1 MDPVSAGASVVTF
14 LTLAYSVSKTVRDLL
29 SAISDGPQ
37 ILGRLIHEIAQLES
51 ILQRLQQVSFGSAS
65 PADTAEL
72 ARLAQKCAD
81 DLTGFNSK
89 LQRLN
94 VSAADSRGGRLWRRL
109 KSCFTEKDLEQMR
122 ELIQTHVLM
131 LTVRLNLLQTEQLSF
146 SQTQSTEILGLL
158 QQLKQ
163 DVAALQPS
171 SSSSAASENP
181 TASDSMEIDEE
192 VLRTSSALEASI
204 TRLMRLLEK
213 KACAVESDDAEE
225 LIEDFESLLKAIQ
238 AGTAVPPE
246 APKGIDYADN
256 DADDDVSKELKLV
269 RNIVLSAPSM
279 KINQNGPLGFLAALP
294 EGTVIHQERKRKI
307 IDIGDGVVTITSNK
321 RRCKFRP
328 QSQAGAE
335 NEGISKREFIAKL
348 VFKPR
353 NADAMLT
360 VSVNQGQV
368 LFDSFT
374 SMLPRITA
382 SNILPTGS
390 LVFELAF
397 TGRIQDLKK
406 LVAEGKASLH
416 DHDSHGW
423 SLLHYASN
431 HPSMCK
437 FLIQQGL
444 DVNGIAQTGE
454 GAGTPLSTARALMQ
468 ATTPETIGALL
479 AAGAD
484 PTLSVGGLTALE
496 AVAMESE
503 TSSLADGVLREML
516 YTSPFVRYADPE
528 TRRRHNVLGL
538 ACLPRGSPRELEV
551 VDPDRQIQKLK
562 WILDSGYD
570 VNAVGDK
577 GRTCLQ
583 GFFAYVSFDDAIFD
597 LNWRHVLIYLVKQG
611 INIRAIDSWNR
622 SVSDLAYRKR
632 ICAVCM
638 SSRSSLLGDFWD
650 VILDSCGYDILEFR
664 KACPRIARYTDNYTR
679 QDFELLWQGREDQCP
694 YWDDIAWPENPLDN
708 NREDWVYIDANR
720 KICEKCIKCATRGDK
735 KAFGDGFCG
744 KCGYCLYVVDC
755 SCHKDG
761 HPYHKPG
768 CPVPR
773 RVLWDPDRKRFY
785 SLEEALHHQQH
796 SGEDYDDEQDAS
808 ETSSGSV
815 TDQDH
820 HELSPDTGEHT
831 LRNRQIPFLSNQG
844 TGNGAKLET
853 FVASESEQQG
863 ELFENPWEE
872 PQIRSCGNE
881 RCSPVFGMETR
892 WME

>member
-269 RNIVLSAPSM
+269 RNIT
-279 KINQNGPLGFLAALP
+279 GPLGFLAALP

-423 SLLHYASN
+423 SLLHVSSFV
-431 HPSMCK
+431 P
-437 FLIQQGL
+437 
-444 DVNGIAQTGE
+444 
-454 GAGTPLSTARALMQ
+454 
-468 ATTPETIGALL
+468 LL
-479 AAGAD
+479 A
-484 PTLSVGGLTALE
+484 
-496 AVAMESE
+496 
-503 TSSLADGVLREML
+503 
-516 YTSPFVRYADPE
+516 
-528 TRRRHNVLGL
+528 RRTPN
-538 ACLPRGSPRELEV
+538 
-551 VDPDRQIQKLK
+551 
-562 WILDSGYD
+562 
-570 VNAVGDK
+570 
-577 GRTCLQ
+577 T
-583 GFFAYVSFDDAIFD
+583 
-597 LNWRHVLIYLVKQG
+597 
-611 INIRAIDSWNR
+611 
-622 SVSDLAYRKR
+622 
-632 ICAVCM
+632 
-638 SSRSSLLGDFWD
+638 
-650 VILDSCGYDILEFR
+650 
-664 KACPRIARYTDNYTR
+664 
-679 QDFELLWQGREDQCP
+679 
-694 YWDDIAWPENPLDN
+694 
-708 NREDWVYIDANR
+708 
-720 KICEKCIKCATRGDK
+720 
-735 KAFGDGFCG
+735 
-744 KCGYCLYVVDC
+744 
-755 SCHKDG
+755 
-761 HPYHKPG
+761 
-768 CPVPR
+768 
-773 RVLWDPDRKRFY
+773 
-785 SLEEALHHQQH
+785 
-796 SGEDYDDEQDAS
+796 
-808 ETSSGSV
+808 
-815 TDQDH
+815 
-820 HELSPDTGEHT
+820 
-831 LRNRQIPFLSNQG
+831 
-844 TGNGAKLET
+844 
-853 FVASESEQQG
+853 
-863 ELFENPWEE
+863 
-872 PQIRSCGNE
+872 
-881 RCSPVFGMETR
+881 
-892 WME
+892 